1 MSRMQSHQPEL
12 KTQSSI
18 TETKHATAKS
28 LSSVVFVQTQKR
40 LRGKKQAL
48 GAGRGWKAGRKMSL
62 WGPRPCVSLRT
73 PQATVQMPQRSHCS
87 LYRCPAGAS
96 LGVKSA
102 IRTAVGRRC
111 AKGHGQESEWGLKCN
126 MPFPFKKSYVFMY
139 LFVWLCPVFMQH
151 VGRNLGPL
159 HEERGFS
166 ATGLPRKCNWPF
178 SDNTKHC
185 GSEPSSPGGKALS
198 AFLNMCKGA
207 IQD

>member
-12 KTQSSI
+12 KTQSSL

-40 LRGKKQAL
+40 LR

-102 IRTAVGRRC
+102 IRTAVGRQC
-111 AKGHGQESEWGLKCN
+111 AKGHGQEYEWGLKCN
-126 MPFPFKKSYVFMY
+126 MPFPFKKKLCIYVFIC
-139 LFVWLCPVFMQH
+139 LAVSSFHAACGTEP
-151 VGRNLGPL
+151 GPP
-159 HEERGFS
+159 
-166 ATGLPRKCNWPF
+166 A
-178 SDNTKHC
+178 
-185 GSEPSSPGGKALS
+185 
-198 AFLNMCKGA
+198 
-207 IQD
+207 